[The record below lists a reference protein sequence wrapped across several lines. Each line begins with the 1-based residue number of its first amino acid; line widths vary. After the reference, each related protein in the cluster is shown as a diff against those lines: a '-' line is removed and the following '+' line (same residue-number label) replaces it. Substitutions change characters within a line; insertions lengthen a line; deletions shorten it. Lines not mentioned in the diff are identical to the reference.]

1 MEHQGTGDM
10 VSVVCL
16 YVSTAVASTFDGL
29 MRMLVGGVS
38 CNAASN
44 FEYSSLPRMAI
55 MEFMKSSGRVI
66 VWVKWPEWL
75 LFAHK
80 INEGVSVCV
89 LLVLS
94 VLFSPYFLPL

>member
-1 MEHQGTGDM
+1 
-10 VSVVCL
+10 
-16 YVSTAVASTFDGL
+16 
-29 MRMLVGGVS
+29 
-38 CNAASN
+38 
-44 FEYSSLPRMAI
+44 

-80 INEGVSVCV
+80 INEGVSLCV